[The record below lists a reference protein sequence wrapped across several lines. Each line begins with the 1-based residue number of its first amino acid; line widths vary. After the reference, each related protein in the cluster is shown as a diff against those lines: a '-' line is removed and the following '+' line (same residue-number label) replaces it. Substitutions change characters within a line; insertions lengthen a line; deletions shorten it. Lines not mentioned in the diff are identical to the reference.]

1 MVLLDSSIN
10 IYMADQITK
19 ILIRSGTT
27 ADKDK
32 NILAEAELG
41 YATDSKKVWV
51 GDGETTGGN
60 IVGQKFYISDL
71 GADLIEG
78 NTISYAVSGDIVY
91 DLQDSKLK
99 ALSGSNNLQED
110 NYFLLTDPG
119 IHGTVTEISVG
130 EGLMVNEDPTASIIA
145 TGTVNIDIDSVTAGS
160 IPEILQKS
168 ADGIKADW
176 DVIYPI
182 TSILYTTLN
191 INPGAFGPPLG
202 VLYGTSQV
210 WEAAGEVVTTGAS
223 ASTIFAWKRT
233 G

>member
-119 IHGTVTEISVG
+119 IHGTVTEIS
-130 EGLMVNEDPTASIIA
+130 
-145 TGTVNIDIDSVTAGS
+145 
-160 IPEILQKS
+160 
-168 ADGIKADW
+168 
-176 DVIYPI
+176 
-182 TSILYTTLN
+182 
-191 INPGAFGPPLG
+191 LG
-202 VLYGTSQV
+202 
-210 WEAAGEVVTTGAS
+210 
-223 ASTIFAWKRT
+223 
-233 G
+233 

>member
-27 ADKDK
+27 ATKDAI
-32 NILAEAELG
+32 ILAEAELG
-41 YATDSKKVWV
+41 YAIDSKKVWV
-51 GDGETTGGN
+51 GDGNTPGGN

-71 GADLIEG
+71 GADLNEN
-78 NTISYAVSGDIVY
+78 NTLSYAVSGDLVY
-91 DLQDSKLK
+91 DLQDNCLK
-99 ALSGSNNLQED
+99 ALSGTNNLQED
-110 NYFLLTDPG
+110 NYFLLVDPALS
-119 IHGTVTEISVG
+119 GTVTEISVG
-130 EGLMVNEDPTASIIA
+130 QGLMVNVDPTASIIT
-145 TGTVNIDIDSVTAGS
+145 TGTINIDVDSVTSGS
-160 IPEILQKS
+160 KPEILQKS

-176 DVIYPI
+176 DVIYPT

-191 INPGAFGPPLG
+191 VNPIAFGPPPG

-210 WEAAGEVVTTGAS
+210 WEAAGTVTTLGTGGA
-223 ASTIFAWKRT
+223 TIYAWKRT

>member
-27 ADKDK
+27 ATKDAI
-32 NILAEAELG
+32 ILAEAELG

-119 IHGTVTEISVG
+119 IHGTITEISVG
-130 EGLMVNEDPTASIIA
+130 EGLMVNADPTASIIA
-145 TGTVNIDIDSVTAGS
+145 TGTINIDVDSVTSGS
-160 IPEILQKS
+160 TPEILQKS
-168 ADGIKADW
+168 ADGIRADW
-176 DVIYPI
+176 NRIYAVNSVIYTATNVDPTI
-182 TSILYTTLN
+182 I
-191 INPGAFGPPLG
+191 GG
-202 VLYGTSQV
+202 VLEGNGQMWAPAGNITTSDL
-210 WEAAGEVVTTGAS
+210 
-223 ASTIFAWKRT
+223 STIYVWKRT